1 MGAELSQTRRAKR
14 TGFPPDPSA
23 LCSIHRILTAIYRIP
38 ERDLLAVAVLL
49 DDCVGWTTL
58 DLERALGTP
67 VLWRHF
73 RASDIGYTE
82 DIQVLFI
89 LLSYLDRKLEWYWY
103 CFSVR
108 ILTITP
114 AVCVSL

>member
-1 MGAELSQTRRAKR
+1 M
-14 TGFPPDPSA
+14 
-23 LCSIHRILTAIYRIP
+23 TAIYSIP
-38 ERDLLAVAVLL
+38 EPDLLAVAVFL
-49 DDCVGWTTL
+49 DDSVGWTTL